1 MLETQGNNRKLQL
14 LRNKI
19 LYLELS
25 KLINNID
32 FDYVIIK
39 GEPLSYY
46 EYGEYGRRDSI
57 DIDVLIDRSN
67 ISNMINIL
75 LQNGY
80 TCKSVSRFEEVM
92 LISHSH
98 QYIPWKKKL
107 SNGIE
112 IILDINF
119 DIFWGEYKG
128 EKVNINKFIQNYV
141 KMDIYGVQIKT
152 LPLASTFIQLILHH
166 YKELNSIYIMSK
178 TNTIN
183 YNILQDV
190 RLLIINNMKEL
201 NAKKICSISKQY
213 SIRNYAFFVLYYTY
227 KLYKDEILQDYIKA
241 LETDEGRQLLN
252 CFGLSKEERYSWKI
266 GFDERM
272 NNNFLFDFVKKD
284 LDRSVIQKIE
294 INNDIFN

>member
-252 CFGLSKEERYSWKI
+252 CFGLSKEERYS
-266 GFDERM
+266 
-272 NNNFLFDFVKKD
+272 
-284 LDRSVIQKIE
+284 
-294 INNDIFN
+294 

>member
-98 QYIPWKKKL
+98 QYIPWKKNLATELKL
-107 SNGIE
+107 
-112 IILDINF
+112 F
-119 DIFWGEYKG
+119 
-128 EKVNINKFIQNYV
+128 
-141 KMDIYGVQIKT
+141 
-152 LPLASTFIQLILHH
+152 
-166 YKELNSIYIMSK
+166 
-178 TNTIN
+178 
-183 YNILQDV
+183 
-190 RLLIINNMKEL
+190 
-201 NAKKICSISKQY
+201 
-213 SIRNYAFFVLYYTY
+213 
-227 KLYKDEILQDYIKA
+227 
-241 LETDEGRQLLN
+241 
-252 CFGLSKEERYSWKI
+252 
-266 GFDERM
+266 
-272 NNNFLFDFVKKD
+272 
-284 LDRSVIQKIE
+284 
-294 INNDIFN
+294 